1 MPRGQSIFVFVET
14 WLMIASLFCKMTVAV
29 GLIFAVDMR
38 VLQILFLV
46 IYATFWLPNFDI
58 DPASLNSAFAKTV
71 FIF

>member
-1 MPRGQSIFVFVET
+1 
-14 WLMIASLFCKMTVAV
+14 MTVAV